1 MRLVG
6 KVALVTG
13 GTRGIGRAIAARLA
27 QDGAKVAVC
36 GRTEELAQQAASQ
49 LSPDGQVIGLGADV
63 SDSLAVEA
71 LIGRV
76 LDEWGGLHILVNNAG
91 ITRDGLLL
99 RMKEADWDTVLAVN
113 LKGVFNCCQGAI
125 RTMLKERWGRVINIS
140 SVVGIMGNSGQANY
154 AAAKA
159 GIIGFSKS
167 LAREV
172 AGRGITVNVVAPGFI
187 ETDMTA
193 SLKEDQRMRLLQQIP
208 VGRIGHPDEVA
219 AAVAFLVSDEAS
231 YITGQVMQVNGG
243 LLM

>member
-1 MRLVG
+1 MGLVG

-27 QDGAKVAVC
+27 RDGAKVVIC
-36 GRTEELAQQAASQ
+36 GRTEELAQQAADE
-49 LSPDGQVIGLGADV
+49 LSPHGQVIGLGADV
-63 SDSLAVEA
+63 ADPSAVEG

-113 LKGVFNCCQGAI
+113 LKGVFNCCRGAI
-125 RTMLKERWGRVINIS
+125 RSMLKERWGRVVNIS
-140 SVVGIMGNSGQANY
+140 SVVGIMGNSGQTNY

-172 AGRGITVNVVAPGFI
+172 ASRGITVNVVAPGFI

-193 SLKEDQRMRLLQQIP
+193 SLGEERRMQLRQEIP
-208 VGRIGHPDEVA
+208 AGRFGHPDDVA

-231 YITGQVMQVNGG
+231 YITGQVIQVDGG